1 MKKEIITSTDPK
13 SPVSEVFRTL
23 RTNLQY
29 LNKKNGAQTILLTS
43 TLQGEGKSFVAAN
56 LAVTFAQARKKTII
70 VDTDMRKPRQ
80 HKLFNSDMYPGL
92 SNYLAG
98 INISRGSHKINL
110 KECIYKTKITNL
122 YILPAGNI
130 PPNPSELL
138 QSEKLGQLVKILKNE
153 YDVVIFDGA
162 PCLLVT
168 DASLVSR
175 LVDATVLVI
184 SQGKTKA
191 DDLREVKN
199 RIRRVGGRVAGV
211 VLNRIKISG
220 KRYGEKYYYYS
231 SDSLKDKTRRKN
243 EAEEDTDNKV
253 ERKRKSKLEYKGFTP
268 KFDEMDNG
276 EIKNN
281 NSKNSKEDKFINE
294 ENKKREPNKR
304 YKEYN
309 RAEYKKNNS
318 LEDNNRNVNNKYTES
333 NSEQLNAND
342 IASGSDKIKK
352 ILDDIEKMKEEK

>member
-253 ERKRKSKLEYKGFTP
+253 ERKNIKG
-268 KFDEMDNG
+268 
-276 EIKNN
+276 
-281 NSKNSKEDKFINE
+281 SHL
-294 ENKKREPNKR
+294 
-304 YKEYN
+304 
-309 RAEYKKNNS
+309 S
-318 LEDNNRNVNNKYTES
+318 LTRWIMER
-333 NSEQLNAND
+333 
-342 IASGSDKIKK
+342 
-352 ILDDIEKMKEEK
+352 